1 MHAAEMLIAGSGAL
15 VGRLQRYVL
24 PAVGLIEG
32 DGLDLLQ
39 VGVAGAGP
47 HHNLVGRVAL
57 VQLVVQPDCYRRQSH
72 LQHTNDEVRMTIPWA
87 KGFRL
92 CFVSALSP
100 IPASLMCKKQPAVH
114 LIHMSSS
121 AIHLSSH

>member
-1 MHAAEMLIAGSGAL
+1 MLEAGTSAL
-15 VGRLQRYVL
+15 VGRLQGYVL

-32 DGLDLLQ
+32 DGLDVLQ

-72 LQHTNDEVRMTIPWA
+72 LRHTHVEVRA
-87 KGFRL
+87 
-92 CFVSALSP
+92 
-100 IPASLMCKKQPAVH
+100 
-114 LIHMSSS
+114 
-121 AIHLSSH
+121 